1 MASLRQNDSFVNL
14 LDKKLHKLSTSKMR
28 ISKSAPDLL
37 KKAVTSVKSKT
48 DALRTKIIIVA
59 SLRRRLAMLHGM
71 SRQIHGLT
79 SANRE
84 KQARMEHSSKAL
96 TMHKAEAA
104 AAATTVTKDPDGD
117 HGGGAYRS
125 LFEVAMLEEDYCHG
139 YPDWINSLFDDDKYY
154 NGEDDHDELHALDNP
169 EEPSVIEIIRT
180 NREVEGLEFN
190 VEDDIDEACDM
201 FIRRVRSQ
209 MNLQI
214 F

>member
-1 MASLRQNDSFVNL
+1 
-14 LDKKLHKLSTSKMR
+14 
-28 ISKSAPDLL
+28 
-37 KKAVTSVKSKT
+37 
-48 DALRTKIIIVA
+48 
-59 SLRRRLAMLHGM
+59 
-71 SRQIHGLT
+71 
-79 SANRE
+79 
-84 KQARMEHSSKAL
+84 
-96 TMHKAEAA
+96 
-104 AAATTVTKDPDGD
+104 
-117 HGGGAYRS
+117 
-125 LFEVAMLEEDYCHG
+125 MLEEDYCHG

>member
-71 SRQIHGLT
+71 SRQIHGLA
-79 SANRE
+79 SRE

-96 TMHKAEAA
+96 TMHS
-104 AAATTVTKDPDGD
+104 T
-117 HGGGAYRS
+117 
-125 LFEVAMLEEDYCHG
+125 
-139 YPDWINSLFDDDKYY
+139 
-154 NGEDDHDELHALDNP
+154 
-169 EEPSVIEIIRT
+169 
-180 NREVEGLEFN
+180 
-190 VEDDIDEACDM
+190 
-201 FIRRVRSQ
+201 RRRRRRRRRRR
-209 MNLQI
+209 
-214 F
+214 